1 MGWKRRWVNW
11 DRGKR
16 DDFERWPSKSP
27 RRWEQQNNA
36 AGFNAWREEE
46 GSSKPE
52 RNGWECNSWRE
63 EGSSKQESNGWGDC
77 CSPVPSWERTFC
89 TSICGVPWRKICDA
103 KRMMSTFK
111 NIAEW
116 DDSAGQEAFETEKTR
131 YLAKINYLP
140 CDLPLP
146 IPYMYIDEVDFDVV
160 IDPEIAAD
168 LERSAFNPDA
178 INKAV
183 SNTPDAL
190 ACETV
195 VATGWG
201 EAENSSTNWDKYVE
215 KPASRWGDQV
225 TRDPWGSKMNQSF
238 DANGGDGSWK
248 HRGSW
253 KDQVDPWKHRGS
265 WKGQE
270 DPWKPRESWKNSQD
284 RRNNGW
290 SCMNSRYQ
298 DDQTGDKSWKNSNSF
313 EKKAQLQRTRQ
324 QSEFLGSRNHQR
336 TSYSGAP
343 WQRENA
349 VS

>member
-27 RRWEQQNNA
+27 RRWEQQNHA
-36 AGFNAWREEE
+36 
-46 GSSKPE
+46 
-52 RNGWECNSWRE
+52 ECNAWRE
-63 EGSSKQESNGWGDC
+63 EGSSKLDSNGWGDC
-77 CSPVPSWERTFC
+77 YSPVPSWERTFC
-89 TSICGVPWRKICDA
+89 TFVCRVPWRKICDA

-111 NIAEW
+111 NVAEW
-116 DDSAGQEAFETEKTR
+116 DDSASRDAFENEKKR
-131 YLAKINYLP
+131 YLAKINHLP

-146 IPYMYIDEVDFDVV
+146 IPYMYVDKVDFDAV

-168 LERSAFNPDA
+168 LERSAFNPDNV
-178 INKAV
+178 NKAV

-190 ACETV
+190 AHETV

-201 EAENSSTNWDKYVE
+201 EAENSSTNWDRYIE
-215 KPASRWGDQV
+215 KPASRWGDGI
-225 TRDPWGSKMNQSF
+225 TRCDPWGSKTNQSF

-248 HRGSW
+248 HGVNW
-253 KDQVDPWKHRGS
+253 KD
-265 WKGQE
+265 QE
-270 DPWKPRESWKNSQD
+270 DPWKQRESWKNGQD
-284 RRNNGW
+284 RRNSGW

-298 DDQTGDKSWKNSNSF
+298 DDQMGDKSWKNGNSF
-313 EKKAQLQRTRQ
+313 EKKARPQRTRQ
-324 QSEFLGSRNHQR
+324 QSDFLESRNHQR
-336 TSYSGAP
+336 TSYSGDP